1 MSRSNNTLLTAIV
14 VAGIVTGTLDI
25 VAAFASA
32 YLQNLTTPPAVLRF
46 IASGIFGTDAFDGG
60 FLMALVGLVLHFVIA
75 FIWSLIYFRLY
86 KLFPSIG
93 KRAVV
98 AGLVYGLMVWLIMNR
113 VVLPASNAPQL
124 PFNWTGAIRGV
135 VILMLLIGLPNAI
148 LARRFYRSH

>member
-1 MSRSNNTLLTAIV
+1 
-14 VAGIVTGTLDI
+14 
-25 VAAFASA
+25 
-32 YLQNLTTPPAVLRF
+32 
-46 IASGIFGTDAFDGG
+46 
-60 FLMALVGLVLHFVIA
+60 MARVGLVLHFVIA